1 MHANRVYAYQIMARF
16 KLLTCMP
23 TRIRGKRSIFFPWC
37 SSQGDRFN
45 ANSQRSSW
53 SQRLRSSFA
62 PAAVLPESLDVEH
75 STFQGLGIKSHLCRA
90 LKRDGIT
97 TPTLIQCEA
106 IPAILHRMNYIVQSE
121 TGTGK
126 TLTFLLPALQDP
138 FLGLTTLI
146 LVPTRE
152 LAVQMHY
159 QATTLAGTRKDSK
172 RVCVLFSGTDEQA
185 TLQEYMDVNPHILI
199 ITPKRMLQLLETNSK
214 DFINLRRLVLDEVDK
229 ILQPLSRH
237 TPEKKRVSR
246 EIHPRPGRLVVQ
258 KLLSLSRRGRLQ
270 LICASATVN
279 LVLQEELVELGW
291 GVDVESISTFPAA
304 KLASPTSIKH
314 QYIFTSDEEGVN
326 KLEALVEHFNS
337 SGEKSA
343 LVFIHRGASIG
354 KFVSEL
360 NEMGVKATALYTKA
374 LTPEGYPK
382 FLNDFKSGR
391 VQIVVSTEETVR
403 GLDFTWLST
412 VYILEVPRNA
422 SEYLH
427 LCGRVGR
434 LGKVGRAVVFA
445 RGGQELKRLMMHYKN
460 LQVEGRKEEI

>member
-1 MHANRVYAYQIMARF
+1 MPMARF
-16 KLLTCMP
+16 KWLTSIPM
-23 TRIRGKRSIFFPWC
+23 RIRGRRTVIFPWC
-37 SSQGDRFN
+37 SSQCDCSN
-45 ANSQRSSW
+45 ATPQRSGLSQRSHS
-53 SQRLRSSFA
+53 RFA
-62 PAAVLPESLDVEH
+62 PVAVLPETLDIEH

-106 IPAILHRMNYIVQSE
+106 IPAILHRMNYIVHSE

-126 TLTFLLPALQDP
+126 TLTFLLPALQDL

-159 QATTLAGTRKDSK
+159 QAARLAGTRKNSK
-172 RVCVLFSGTDEQA
+172 RICVLFSGTDEQA

-199 ITPKRMLQLLETNSK
+199 ITPKRMLQLLETNPK
-214 DFINLRRLVLDEVDK
+214 HFLNLRRLVLDEVDK

-237 TPEKKRVSR
+237 APEKKRAIR
-246 EIHPRPGRLVVQ
+246 EMHPRPGCLVVQ
-258 KLLSLSRRGRLQ
+258 KLLSLPRRGRLQ

-279 LVLQEELVELGW
+279 RALQEELVELGW
-291 GVDVESISTFPAA
+291 RVDVESISTFPVS
-304 KLASPTSIKH
+304 KLASPGSIKH
-314 QYIFTSDEEGVN
+314 QYIFLSDEEEVN
-326 KLEALVEHFNS
+326 KLEALVEHFNHS
-337 SGEKSA
+337 REKSV

-360 NEMGVKATALYTKA
+360 NDKGVKATALYTKA
-374 LTPEGYPK
+374 LTPEGYPG

-391 VQIVVSTEETVR
+391 VQIVVATEETVR
-403 GLDFTWLST
+403 GLDFTWLNT

-434 LGKVGRAVVFA
+434 LGNVGRAVVFA
-445 RGGQELKRLMMHYKN
+445 SGSQELKRLMLHYKN
-460 LQVEGRKEEI
+460 LQVEGKNIDL